1 MNDTAHR
8 MSRRTHNESGRA
20 RSWLSVAALVLAMT
34 AAAGALSLAAPAQAR
49 ADACASVGGRHVSVG
64 GCTDVAGTVEQY
76 VPPPAYYPPP
86 SESAPPP
93 PPPDPAGYANVCA
106 NVGRHVSV
114 SGCVS
119 TG

>member
-1 MNDTAHR
+1 MNGTGHP
-8 MSRRTHNESGRA
+8 MSSGTHKASGRA
-20 RSWLSVAALVLAMT
+20 RSWLSAGAVVLALA
-34 AAAGALSLAAPAQAR
+34 AAAGALSVAAPAQAR

-64 GCTDVAGTVEQY
+64 GCTDVAGTIEQY

-93 PPPDPAGYANVCA
+93 PPPEPAGYASVCA
-106 NVGRHVSV
+106 NVGRHVNV